1 MRVAMVTALF
11 PPSVGGIQTHT
22 LRLSQKLAARGA
34 KVAVLTRHHAGLPAR
49 EWLDGVEVLRL
60 GQGDAPRALAT
71 GTYLSG
77 CLAELA
83 RRRASLDVV
92 HAHQLLSPT
101 SVGLAA
107 RALLGLPLIVN
118 PHACG
123 AIGDVAQTGR
133 LRLEA
138 TRRLASGFVCIS
150 SPIRQELEEAGVAP
164 ERLWSV
170 PNGVDLETFRP
181 ATPEERASLR
191 ASLGLAPEG
200 PLVVYAGRLAP
211 EKGPDVLLS
220 AWARVHRAVPSARL
234 AILGDGALL
243 GALREA
249 AAREGLGASVLFTGP
264 VRDVPAWLRAADVF
278 ALPSRTE
285 GLPVA
290 LLEGMAAGL
299 VCVATRVGGTPE
311 VLENGRHGRLVA
323 PERPEALAEGLVEA
337 LTRPEAR
344 AWGTAARERVE
355 ARYSLDAVADRT
367 LELYE
372 QVMRRAGARAQ
383 TGQVRWG

>member
-1 MRVAMVTALF
+1 MVTALF

-34 KVAVLTRHHAGLPAR
+34 RVVVLTRHHAGLPAR

-60 GQGDAPRALAT
+60 GRGDASRALAT
-71 GTYLSG
+71 GSYLAG

-83 RRRASLDVV
+83 LRRSSLDVV

-123 AIGDVAQTGR
+123 PIGDVAQTGR
-133 LRLEA
+133 VRLEA
-138 TRRLASGFVCIS
+138 TRRLASGFICIS
-150 SPIRQELEEAGVAP
+150 SLIRQELEEAGVEP

-170 PNGVDLETFRP
+170 PNGVDLDRFRP
-181 ATPEERASLR
+181 ASAEEKASLR
-191 ASLGLAPEG
+191 ASLGLPSAG

-211 EKGPDVLLS
+211 EKGPDVLVS
-220 AWARVHRAVPSARL
+220 AWARVRRALPSAHL
-234 AILGDGALL
+234 ALLGDGALS
-243 GALREA
+243 GSLREA
-249 AAREGLGASVLFTGP
+249 AAREGLGDSVSFTGP
-264 VRDVPAWLRAADVF
+264 VQDVPAWLRAADVF

-299 VCVATRVGGTPE
+299 ACVATRVGGTPE
-311 VLENGRHGRLVA
+311 VLENGRQGRLVA
-323 PERPEALAEGLVEA
+323 PERPEALAEGLIEA

-355 ARYSLDAVADRT
+355 ARFSLDAVADRT
-367 LELYE
+367 LEFYE
-372 QVMRRAGARAQ
+372 QVTRRTGARAQ
-383 TGQVRWG
+383 AGQVRWG

>member
-1 MRVAMVTALF
+1 MVTALF

-22 LRLSQKLAARGA
+22 LRLSQKLASRGA
-34 KVAVLTRHHAGLPAR
+34 RVVVLTRHHAGLPAQ

-60 GQGDAPRALAT
+60 GRGDASRAMAT
-71 GTYLSG
+71 GTYLAG

-101 SVGLAA
+101 SVGLVA

-123 AIGDVAQTGR
+123 PIGDVAQTGR
-133 LRLEA
+133 WRLAA
-138 TRRLASGFVCIS
+138 TRRLATGFVCIS
-150 SPIRQELEEAGVAP
+150 SLIRQELEEAGVEA
-164 ERLWSV
+164 ERLWSI
-170 PNGVDLETFRP
+170 PNGVDLERFRP
-181 ATPEERASLR
+181 AEPAERAALR
-191 ASLGLAPEG
+191 ASLGLPSEG

-220 AWARVHRAVPSARL
+220 AWARVHCALPSAHL
-234 AILGDGALL
+234 AILGDGTLTGSL
-243 GALREA
+243 HEA
-249 AAREGLGASVLFTGP
+249 AASLGLGTSVTFAGA
-264 VRDVPAWLRAADVF
+264 VQDVPAWLRAADVF

-299 VCVATRVGGTPE
+299 ACVATRVGGTPE
-311 VLENGRHGRLVA
+311 VLEDGRQGRLVA
-323 PERPEALAEGLVEA
+323 PESPEALAEGLLKA

-344 AWGTAARERVE
+344 AWGPAARERVA
-355 ARYSLDAVADRT
+355 ARFSLDAVADRT
-367 LELYE
+367 LAVYE
-372 QVMRRAGARAQ
+372 QVARRAGARSAA
-383 TGQVRWG
+383 GQVRWG